1 MNNNIL
7 SQDCIQLLDLVSPLD
22 VEGLSQR
29 SLTLRRA
36 CKDRGSG
43 FRAFLVSE
51 SRGEKTYSVM
61 PVFARTFI
69 YHFPLP

>member
-1 MNNNIL
+1 MNKYLL
-7 SQDCIQLLDLVSPLD
+7 SQDCIQMLNLLSPLD
-22 VEGLSQR
+22 VGDLSQR
-29 SLTLRRA
+29 SLSLRRA

-43 FRAFLVSE
+43 FRSFLVSE
-51 SRGEKTYSVM
+51 SLVEKTYSVM